1 MTDRK
6 HLLMALVTIAIFAAG
21 MAFSQTVR
29 QQIGLTAGVKA
40 VTGSAA
46 TDVDLQTAT
55 GLSADEFARQAVQNG
70 SVLFRIAVASEA
82 AVTDGRVAF
91 NTADTTTTLNGSTAA
106 LTGLI
111 LNEGE
116 AVTFQATGR
125 WLNLYGANGNTKVIV
140 TRVQ

>member
-1 MTDRK
+1 MKQRT
-6 HLLMALVTIAIFAAG
+6 HLFLALVTLTIFAVG
-21 MAFSQTVR
+21 MAFSQVIR
-29 QQIGLTAGVKA
+29 QQIGLTAGAKA

-55 GLSADEFARQAVQNG
+55 GFSADDFQRLAVQNG

-91 NTADTTTTLNGSTAA
+91 NTASTTTTLNGSTAA
-106 LTGLI
+106 LTGQI

-116 AVTFQATGR
+116 SVTFQATGR
-125 WLNLYGANGNTKVIV
+125 WLNLYGVNGNTKVIV